1 MSDTTHNGHGKLSD
15 ARVGERVRVIS
26 VAEDDGNLR
35 LLEMGLV
42 PGTPLEVA
50 RRAPF
55 GGPLLIRVRGG
66 VLAIDRSWAG
76 AVHVAADS
84 APA

>member
-1 MSDTTHNGHGKLSD
+1 MSETTLNGHERLSEVD
-15 ARVGERVRVIS
+15 PGSRVRVVA
-26 VAEDDGNLR
+26 VAEDDGNQR

-66 VLAIDRSWAG
+66 MLAIDRDWAR
-76 AVHVAADS
+76 AVAVESAA
-84 APA
+84 A